1 MLGISVENYRNPEVH
16 IITIGNK
23 RLFWVRMYDVQ
34 KRLGIKNISD
44 FFDISGIFDNNN
56 STKDQIRKLK
66 RSGKIWFSGD
76 VYTYVSRDL
85 MSKII
90 KTCRGGKGRGEKKDE
105 FRSKL
110 GFKLHNITMS
120 QEESIIKKI
129 MKTFPNEEMSLQHNA
144 LHFFIDLYFPEHR
157 LAIEVDEKGHN
168 GRNETEE
175 VERKGHTDRN
185 EKKEVEREEK

>member
-90 KTCRGGKGRGEKKDE
+90 KTCRGGKGRGEKK
-105 FRSKL
+105 R
-110 GFKLHNITMS
+110 
-120 QEESIIKKI
+120 
-129 MKTFPNEEMSLQHNA
+129 
-144 LHFFIDLYFPEHR
+144 
-157 LAIEVDEKGHN
+157 
-168 GRNETEE
+168 
-175 VERKGHTDRN
+175 
-185 EKKEVEREEK
+185 